1 MQPKDQDRI
10 AMHRG
15 LRSILI
21 EASDDELRKAFAGTG
36 EDLDALAARGVAA
49 ADRAIAKATGVA
61 GVEDLH
67 RGLGALIQMLRRN
80 RRLSV
85 DELAEKARVD
95 ASELRGIESDPTFD
109 PSPRTIFQ
117 LEQYFNLRENSLVI
131 LSGAVRVDN
140 DVREEAVRFAASS
153 EDIRGLTKGERTIL
167 NQFVS
172 FLRKHTDR

>member
-21 EASDDELRKAFAGTG
+21 EASDDELREAFVGTG
-36 EDLDALAARGVAA
+36 EDLDALAARGRAASGRAVAEVA
-49 ADRAIAKATGVA
+49 GAT

-80 RRLSV
+80 KRLSV
-85 DELAEKARVD
+85 EELADKARVD
-95 ASELRGIESDPTFD
+95 ASELHGIERDPMFD
-109 PSPRTIFQ
+109 PNPRTIYQ
-117 LEQYFNLRENSLVI
+117 LERYFNLREKSLVV
-131 LSGAVRVDN
+131 LSGAVRVGN
-140 DVREEAVRFAASS
+140 DVREQAVRFAASS
-153 EDIRGLTKGERTIL
+153 GDIHGLTKEERKLL
-167 NQFVS
+167 NRFVS

>member
-21 EASDDELRKAFAGTG
+21 EASDDELREAFAGTG
-36 EDLDALAARGVAA
+36 EDLDALAARGRAA
-49 ADRAIAKATGVA
+49 ADRAIAEASGVA

-80 RRLSV
+80 KRLSIE
-85 DELAEKARVD
+85 ELATQARVD
-95 ASELRGIESDPTFD
+95 ASELQGLERDPTFD
-109 PSPRTIFQ
+109 PNPRTIFQ
-117 LEQYFNLRENSLVI
+117 LERYFNLRERSLVI
-131 LSGAVRVDN
+131 LSGAVSVDD

-153 EDIRGLTKGERTIL
+153 ENIHGLTKEERTLL
-167 NQFVS
+167 NRFVK
-172 FLRKHTDR
+172 FLSTHTD